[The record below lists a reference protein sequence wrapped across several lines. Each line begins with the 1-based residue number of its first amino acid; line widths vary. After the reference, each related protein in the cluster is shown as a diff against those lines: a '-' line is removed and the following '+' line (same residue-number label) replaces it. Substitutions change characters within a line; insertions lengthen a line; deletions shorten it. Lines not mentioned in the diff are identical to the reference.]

1 MNNIYQDIAERT
13 NGDIYI
19 GVVGPVR
26 SGKSTFVKNFMERM
40 ILPSIADKNEKQR
53 AIDELPQ
60 SADGKII
67 MTTQPKFVPN
77 NAVRLTLD
85 DKATA
90 NVRLIDCVGYLIDG
104 AEGHLEGD
112 KARLVNTP
120 WSTEPIPFE
129 RVAEI
134 GTQKVVGE
142 HSTIAVV
149 VTTDGSIGDITRQSY
164 IPAEE
169 RVVRELKNAGKPFVV
184 LLNCKYPEDERA
196 KELAASLQE
205 KYGVSVMPIN
215 ILNADGKQ
223 MEEVLRCILKEFPV
237 RRIAVNLPKW
247 MRALDKENKVILNII
262 DRLKERAVSVEKMK
276 DADSVLEGFAD
287 CDFIENA
294 RVDSLDMGRGVVNCV
309 LEPKSDLF
317 FNVLS
322 EQAQMDISDEYSL
335 MSFVTASAYAK
346 SRFEAMKDALDE
358 ADANGYGIVYPQV
371 DKMSLNEPEMV
382 KQGNIYGVRLKATS
396 PSYHIVKVDVA
407 TEVSPMVGTEQQ
419 SKYLLDEYKQNP
431 QAIWNTN
438 MFGKTMAG
446 LAKEGLEG
454 KCSGVPVE
462 IKQKLCKTLNKI
474 VNENR
479 GGLICLLL

>member
-1 MNNIYQDIAERT
+1 MNNIYQDISERT

-26 SGKSTFVKNFMERM
+26 SGKSTFVKNFMEKL
-40 ILPSIADKNEKQR
+40 ILPNITNKNDRKR
-53 AIDELPQ
+53 ATDELPQ

-77 NAVRLTLD
+77 TAVRLSLD

-90 NVRLIDCVGYLIDG
+90 NVRLIDCVGYLIEG

-129 RVAEI
+129 KAAEI
-134 GTQKVVGE
+134 GTQKVAAE

-149 VTTDGSIGDITRQSY
+149 VTTDGSIGEIPRQSY
-164 IPAEE
+164 VAAEE
-169 RVVRELKNAGKPFVV
+169 RVVKELKLAGKPFIVV
-184 LLNCKYPEDERA
+184 LNCKKPNDERSQ
-196 KELAASLQE
+196 ELAATLQE
-205 KYGVSVMPIN
+205 KYCVSVLP
-215 ILNADGKQ
+215 LNVLGADGAQ
-223 MEEVLRCILKEFPV
+223 LEEVLHQILKEFPV
-237 RRIAVNLPKW
+237 RRIAVNLPTW
-247 MRALDKENKVILNII
+247 MRALSTDNKVI
-262 DRLKERAVSVEKMK
+262 VEILDKIKAHGAQINKMK
-276 DADSVLEGFAD
+276 DADRLPAAFEDCSYLESAQ
-287 CDFIENA
+287 IEN
-294 RVDSLDMGRGVVNCV
+294 LDMGRGIATCA
-309 LEPKSDLF
+309 LTPKQDLF
-317 FNVLS
+317 FQVLS
-322 EQAQMDISDEYSL
+322 EEAQMEIRDEYSL
-335 MSFVTASAYAK
+335 MSFVTAAAYAK
-346 SRFEAMKDALDE
+346 NRFEAMKDALDE
-358 ADANGYGIVYPQV
+358 ADANGYGIVYPQM
-371 DKMSLNEPEMV
+371 DKMELNEPEMV

-396 PSYHIVKVDVA
+396 PSYHIVRVDVA

-419 SKYLLDEYKQNP
+419 SQYLLAEYKQNP

-454 KCSGVPVE
+454 KCSSMPIE
-462 IKQKLCKTLNKI
+462 IKQKIARTLGKI